1 MTKKLVMVEVLSQ
14 YRMRYVIEVEDDID
28 HAIDEV
34 IMQQDNFEF
43 HEFSQKHLEPSPIIA
58 HYEISRD
65 EYLKI
70 FNEDNDYLLKWDD
83 DKKFSYINYIDYTPY
98 NYDEKEIDDGA

>member
-1 MTKKLVMVEVLSQ
+1 MTLFPYTTLFRS
-14 YRMRYVIEVEDDID
+14 IEVEDDID
-28 HAIDEV
+28 HALDEV

-70 FNEDNDYLLKWDD
+70 FNEDNDYLKLWED
-83 DKKFSYINYIDYTPY
+83 DKKFSYINSIDYESPLTE
-98 NYDEKEIDDGA
+98 NNDGD

>member
-1 MTKKLVMVEVLSQ
+1 MVEVLSQ

-43 HEFSQKHLEPSPIIA
+43 NEFSQKHLEPSPIIA
-58 HYEISRD
+58 HYEITRE
-65 EYLKI
+65 EYLKL
-70 FNEDNDYLLKWDD
+70 FNEDNDYIKSWED
-83 DKKFSYINYIDYTPY
+83 DKKFSYINSIDYESPLTE
-98 NYDEKEIDDGA
+98 NNDGD